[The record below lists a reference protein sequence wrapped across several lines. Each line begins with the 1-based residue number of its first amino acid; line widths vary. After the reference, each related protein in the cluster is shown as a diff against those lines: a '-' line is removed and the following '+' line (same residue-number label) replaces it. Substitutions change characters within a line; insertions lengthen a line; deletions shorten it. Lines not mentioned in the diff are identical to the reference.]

1 LIYIA
6 DVKKILIILRGIE
19 ISHIILALGIF
30 TISLIFLT
38 ARWKL
43 LTSTYGIKVEYSR
56 LFIFYFIGLFFNNF
70 LPTSIGGDL
79 SRAYYL
85 SRYCTDKAGSIGTV
99 LLERVL
105 GLFATL
111 SLASI
116 SLIWVLGYFR
126 SLKILYYTIFLGFM
140 IVIFFALV
148 MSRRLYRRLN
158 GIISLITFYDIG
170 DKLLKVFDTLHFFR
184 YRKKIL
190 LGGYIFS
197 LLSQISHIFMNFVL
211 AKSLSLDVSLGYFFL
226 LVPIIFIFSLL
237 PSINGV
243 GVRDAGYVLLLKRQ
257 AIQPSQALS
266 LSFMVIAIPTIMSLI
281 GGLFFIFYKH
291 KGVQT
296 PTLSEEKI

>member
-1 LIYIA
+1 MKKVLINIVRIVISIGLLAYLIYIA

-226 LVPIIFIFSLL
+226 LVPIIFIF
-237 PSINGV
+237 
-243 GVRDAGYVLLLKRQ
+243 
-257 AIQPSQALS
+257 
-266 LSFMVIAIPTIMSLI
+266 
-281 GGLFFIFYKH
+281 YKH